1 MSKFKMS
8 EKRIREILHNWGKS
22 SDEYVVFMNLL
33 DENEITYE
41 TMKSNYRVYN
51 NQKFGKLKVLNN
63 DEVIF
68 DGDEYYSDVA
78 ILSIIYSYFME

>member
-1 MSKFKMS
+1 MSKFNMS
-8 EKRIREILHNWGKS
+8 EKRIREILRSWGKS
-22 SDEYVVFMNLL
+22 ANEYVVFMNLL

-63 DEVIF
+63 NEVIF